1 MTQYFPPALILPL
14 LSKLKKGVET
24 ATSERLELDQIL
36 ISKFVPLIQLYNM
49 HAIERINNYQQK
61 WKHFRGLTVVLQPEE
76 PNIVNFSI
84 VWKQTVTPWIIYWS
98 NCKNSSVL
106 IAVISC
112 DSPVLS
118 TTRSIW
124 AAVSWLQNSRWGAE
138 HSRFYSSSH
147 TAQRSSLAAFIILE
161 GCFVHPSASARSVFD
176 LPINDWREICL

>member
-1 MTQYFPPALILPL
+1 MTQYFPPALILSL

-84 VWKQTVTPWIIYWS
+84 V
-98 NCKNSSVL
+98 
-106 IAVISC
+106 
-112 DSPVLS
+112 
-118 TTRSIW
+118 
-124 AAVSWLQNSRWGAE
+124 
-138 HSRFYSSSH
+138 
-147 TAQRSSLAAFIILE
+147 
-161 GCFVHPSASARSVFD
+161 
-176 LPINDWREICL
+176 